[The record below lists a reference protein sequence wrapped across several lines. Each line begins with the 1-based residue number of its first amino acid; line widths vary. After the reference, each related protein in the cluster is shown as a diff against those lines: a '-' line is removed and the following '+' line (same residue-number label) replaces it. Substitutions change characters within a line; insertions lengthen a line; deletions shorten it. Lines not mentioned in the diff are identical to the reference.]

1 MSASC
6 TVLLSSAGR
15 RAGLLAC
22 FRADAAALGLAL
34 RVVAVDLAPDLSAAC
49 RLADAA
55 YRVAPC
61 RTPGYL
67 EQLYDLCRRERVDL
81 VIPTIDPELCP
92 LSEAAADFAAI
103 GTRIVVSSPGVVALA
118 RSKQQTARRLREAGI
133 PTPRTRPLA
142 AVRDDPGCLTWP
154 LLAKPDA
161 GSSSAGIR
169 RLDTPGDLACLP
181 AEGGYIVQE
190 RWSGKEY
197 TVNLFVDAGG
207 AFRCAIPHERRE
219 TRAGEVSKG
228 ITRRQPALEDA
239 ARRLAEALPGLRGP
253 ACFQAMVRDDGAF
266 AVFELNAR
274 LGGGYPLAHAAGA
287 PFTRWLLEEAAG
299 LPSSAH
305 NGWEDGLLMLRH
317 DDARFYRR
325 RPLS

>member
-1 MSASC
+1 
-6 TVLLSSAGR
+6 VLLSSAGR

-22 FRADAAALGLAL
+22 FRADATALGLSL
-34 RVVAVDLAPDLSAAC
+34 RVVAVDLDPDLSAAC

-55 YRVAPC
+55 YPVAAC
-61 RTPGYL
+61 HTPRYL
-67 EQLYDLCRRERVDL
+67 EQLYDICRRERVDL
-81 VIPTIDPELCP
+81 VVPTIDPELYP
-92 LSEAAADFAAI
+92 LSGAAEDFAGI
-103 GTRIVVSSPGVVALA
+103 GTRIVVSSPGVVATA
-118 RSKQQTARRLREAGI
+118 RSKQETARRLREAGI

-142 AVRDDPGCLTWP
+142 DVRDDPGGLTWP

-161 GSSSAGIR
+161 GSSSVGIR
-169 RLDTPGDLACLP
+169 WLDTPGDLAGLP
-181 AEGGYIVQE
+181 THDGYIVQE
-190 RWSGKEY
+190 RWFGTEF

-207 AFRCAIPHERRE
+207 TFRCAVPHERRE
-219 TRAGEVSKG
+219 VRAGEVSKG
-228 ITRRQPALEDA
+228 ITRRHPALEAA

-253 ACFQAMVRDDGAF
+253 ACFQAIARDDGAF

-305 NGWEDGLLMLRH
+305 NDWEDGLLMLRH
-317 DDARFYRR
+317 DEARFYRL
-325 RPLS
+325 PLLP